1 MNAIIQPWQ
10 LLLITLASWLNRE
23 QQQIIEYLQT
33 ENSILKEHLNRK
45 RIRYTDK
52 QRRRLA
58 TKAKLLGRTVL
69 GQLDTLV
76 TPDTLLAWHRK
87 LIARKYDGSSKRGP
101 GRPRVMREIEALIVR
116 MAHDNPTWGYLRIKG
131 ALQNL
136 GHRVARTTI
145 ANILARHGIEPAPER
160 KTTWKQ
166 FLSAHLRVLTATD
179 FFTVEVWS
187 PTGLVR
193 FYVLF
198 VIDLATRRVH
208 IAGISSGPNGNW
220 MAQIARNLTGWD
232 DFLSNK
238 RYLIH
243 DRDPLFTKEFRGIL
257 KAARMI
263 LSDRRESKGQKPQ
276 LEFLRRALRA
286 LHQIRVPEPHD
297 ILQRSPVA
305 ACYHSIRCPLSF
317 RAQPPRHGER
327 TTEGS

>member
-33 ENSILKEHLNRK
+33 ENSILKEHLKGR
-45 RIRYTDK
+45 RISYTDK

-58 TKAKLLGRTVL
+58 VIAKALGRKIL

-87 LIARKYDGSSKRGP
+87 LIAKKYNGSSKRGL
-101 GRPRVMREIEALIVR
+101 GRPRIMREMETLIVR
-116 MAHDNPTWGYLRIKG
+116 MAHDNPNWGYLRIKG
-131 ALQNL
+131 ALKNL
-136 GHRVARTTI
+136 GHTVARTTI
-145 ANILARHGIEPAPER
+145 ANILARHGIEPAPQR
-160 KTTWKQ
+160 KTTWKE
-166 FLSAHLRVLTATD
+166 FLKAHFDVLAATD
-179 FFTVEVWS
+179 FLTVEVWQ

-198 VIDLATRRVH
+198 IIDLATRRVH
-208 IAGISSGPNGNW
+208 IAGISSGPSGNW

-257 KAARMI
+257 KAADVESIRLPPKSPNLNSFAERFVLSIKSECLNRMI
-263 LSDRRESKGQKPQ
+263 FFSETQ
-276 LEFLRRALRA
+276 L
-286 LHQIRVPEPHD
+286 QIQMSTWSVMNAW
-297 ILQRSPVA
+297 A
-305 ACYHSIRCPLSF
+305 AC
-317 RAQPPRHGER
+317 
-327 TTEGS
+327 

>member
-1 MNAIIQPWQ
+1 M
-10 LLLITLASWLNRE
+10 NRE

-33 ENSILKEHLNRK
+33 ENSILKEHLRGR

-58 TKAKLLGRTVL
+58 VMAKALGRKIL

-87 LIARKYDGSSKRGP
+87 LIAKKYDGSSKRGL
-101 GRPRVMREIEALIVR
+101 GRPRIMREIEALIVR
-116 MAHDNPTWGYLRIKG
+116 MAHDNPNWGYLRIKG
-131 ALQNL
+131 ALKNL
-136 GHRVARTTI
+136 GHTVARTTI

-257 KAARMI
+257 KAA
-263 LSDRRESKGQKPQ
+263 
-276 LEFLRRALRA
+276 
-286 LHQIRVPEPHD
+286 D
-297 ILQRSPVA
+297 IE
-305 ACYHSIRCPLSF
+305 SIRLPLLH
-317 RAQPPRHGER
+317 PER
-327 TTEGS
+327 P